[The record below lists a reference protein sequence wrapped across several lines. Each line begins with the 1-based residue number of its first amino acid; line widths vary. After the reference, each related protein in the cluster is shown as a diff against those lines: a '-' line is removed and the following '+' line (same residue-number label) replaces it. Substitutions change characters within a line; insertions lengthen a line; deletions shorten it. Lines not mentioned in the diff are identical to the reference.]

1 MLREKLGWLIAK
13 QPVEESCRLSTDR
26 RTGAASHLKA
36 PSLKRIE
43 PVLEAEVITW
53 LGRESEGR
61 DGETFKV
68 ELLDQNDR
76 TETGYVKLTSDPR
89 KVIAE
94 LAAAQVGR
102 ALDLRIPRPYMALLD
117 TNKIPGDFD
126 SKFARKGHMLCFA
139 SRQAGQLSYSL
150 ERALRQP
157 TSEQSV
163 AIEKSFDLDGTIAF
177 DELIANADRNQGNII
192 YAPDSKQV
200 WLIDHGRAL
209 TGEYWAAWGLD
220 DPAIDV
226 GNELAEKHRR
236 DWDEARRRKVLA
248 TAQKLVTNC
257 AALCLDDLD
266 KEGHYAKIDSET
278 DRRQIAAFLK
288 DRIQHT
294 VPLLCKRL
302 QIAQLPLQQP

>member
-1 MLREKLGWLIAK
+1 MVAR
-13 QPVEESCRLSTDR
+13 SSTLSSVYDI
-26 RTGAASHLKA
+26 GAAPYRKGQ
-36 PSLKRIE
+36 
-43 PVLEAEVITW
+43 VLHSV
-53 LGRESEGR
+53 
-61 DGETFKV
+61 F
-68 ELLDQNDR
+68 
-76 TETGYVKLTSDPR
+76 
-89 KVIAE
+89 
-94 LAAAQVGR
+94 AAA
-102 ALDLRIPRPYMALLD
+102 
-117 TNKIPGDFD
+117 
-126 SKFARKGHMLCFA
+126 
-139 SRQAGQLSYSL
+139 
-150 ERALRQP
+150 
-157 TSEQSV
+157 
-163 AIEKSFDLDGTIAF
+163 
-177 DELIANADRNQGNII
+177 
-192 YAPDSKQV
+192 
-200 WLIDHGRAL
+200 DHGRAL